1 MDRYRR
7 RFWQKG
13 VIPSIGK
20 ENPGEALGTGAE
32 ESQVVHQIVCDS
44 QSELEEYSSS
54 GESSN
59 EMVQDTPL
67 TRSGNVPE
75 NIFSQRVPG
84 QHPKVDAIDLEVL
97 DPALRP
103 PLEKDCTKREA
114 PDSLWQQGL
123 KLSQSPVLDFK
134 RGASVP
140 CIASD
145 YMSAVGVHRSSS
157 VPQKLDFRA
166 QSVSFSS
173 QEVQWRNHKATDIDI
188 DVQKVPTEDNKTIP
202 SVESRQVM
210 LSAEAG
216 MLTKGANTQQQIP
229 PKPFD
234 SSYDFSDDED
244 GTESVQ
250 ACRPFRLQVPDEVSR
265 HSVKKQIIDLTIEDS
280 APADNITSDWHAYK
294 SSSHNRPQAPVS
306 ISSSSSVSD
315 LSDFEE
321 EKFFLEPTTPKAS
334 VPDSNMTLSGILESD
349 DFEELCKSSPVSSKQ
364 SPQAKMT
371 VSASQEVR
379 NNSFNGARPRSTRNP
394 TPKRRTPI
402 GTTRASILRRSM
414 EASPTGPMIETPGG
428 SKRRCGENGFTCGRG
443 FCFKCLEG

>member
-20 ENPGEALGTGAE
+20 ENPREALGTGAE

-59 EMVQDTPL
+59 EMVQDAPL

-75 NIFSQRVPG
+75 NIFSQRVAG

-103 PLEKDCTKREA
+103 TLEKDCTKREA
-114 PDSLWQQGL
+114 PDSLWQQEL
-123 KLSQSPVLDFK
+123 KLSQSPVFDFK

-157 VPQKLDFRA
+157 VPQKLDFKA
-166 QSVSFSS
+166 QSVSLSS
-173 QEVQWRNHKATDIDI
+173 QEVQWRNHKATDIDT
-188 DVQKVPTEDNKTIP
+188 DVQKAPTEDNKNIP
-202 SVESRQVM
+202 SVKSRQVM

-216 MLTKGANTQQQIP
+216 MVTKGAKTQQQIP

-244 GTESVQ
+244 GTESGW

-280 APADNITSDWHAYK
+280 APADNTTSDRHAYK
-294 SSSHNRPQAPVS
+294 SSSHSLPQAPIS

-321 EKFFLEPTTPKAS
+321 ENFFLEPITPKAS
-334 VPDSNMTLSGILESD
+334 VPDSNMTLSGILGSD
-349 DFEELCKSSPVSSKQ
+349 DFEELCKSPPVSSKQ
-364 SPQAKMT
+364 SPQGKMT

-379 NNSFNGARPRSTRNP
+379 NNSNGARSSSTRNP

-428 SKRRCGENGFTCGRG
+428 SKRRCGENGFRCGRG

>member
-13 VIPSIGK
+13 VIPLIGK

-59 EMVQDTPL
+59 EMVQDAPL
-67 TRSGNVPE
+67 TRSGNVLE
-75 NIFSQRVPG
+75 NIFPQRVPG

-114 PDSLWQQGL
+114 PGSLWQQGL
-123 KLSQSPVLDFK
+123 NLSQSPVLDFK

-145 YMSAVGVHRSSS
+145 YTSAVGVHRSSS

-166 QSVSFSS
+166 QSVSLSS
-173 QEVQWRNHKATDIDI
+173 QEIQWRNHKATDIDT
-188 DVQKVPTEDNKTIP
+188 DVQRVPTEDNKTIA

-210 LSAEAG
+210 LSAEAV
-216 MLTKGANTQQQIP
+216 MVTKGAKTQQQIP
-229 PKPFD
+229 SKPFD

-265 HSVKKQIIDLTIEDS
+265 YSVKKQIIDLTIEDS
-280 APADNITSDWHAYK
+280 APADSITSDRHAYK
-294 SSSHNRPQAPVS
+294 SSSHNRPQSPIS

-334 VPDSNMTLSGILESD
+334 VPDSNMTLSGILGSD
-349 DFEELCKSSPVSSKQ
+349 DFEELCESSPVSSKQ
-364 SPQAKMT
+364 SLQGKMT
-371 VSASQEVR
+371 ISTSQEVR
-379 NNSFNGARPRSTRNP
+379 NNSFNGARSSSTCNP

-428 SKRRCGENGFTCGRG
+428 SKRRCGENGFRCGRG